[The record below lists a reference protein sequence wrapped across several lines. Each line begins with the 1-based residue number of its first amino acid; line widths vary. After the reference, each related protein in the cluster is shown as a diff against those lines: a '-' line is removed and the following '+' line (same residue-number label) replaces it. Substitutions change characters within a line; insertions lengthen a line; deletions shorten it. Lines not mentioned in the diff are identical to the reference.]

1 MKGGDMEDLDL
12 DYIIVKFKKKK
23 TLRHNDEENS

>member
-1 MKGGDMEDLDL
+1 MKGGIVEDLDL

-23 TLRHNDEENS
+23 TLQNNSEENS

>member
-1 MKGGDMEDLDL
+1 MKGGIMEDLDL

-23 TLRHNDEENS
+23 TPQTNSEEIS

>member
-1 MKGGDMEDLDL
+1 MKNTELDL

-23 TLRHNDEENS
+23 TLQNESEENS

>member
-23 TLRHNDEENS
+23 TPRDNTEENS